1 MHRGLN
7 SYQKVYDECIV
18 SNLFSEIFA
27 DHILPSHMGR
37 EGKGHLAERRVKSQR
52 SSQSNL
58 IGRPVREPA
67 NDAGVLNEKMIS
79 KVLTCFNGTINQ
91 INRVIIY

>member
-1 MHRGLN
+1 MYQGLN
-7 SYQKVYDECIV
+7 SLSKSYFYLVIYIV
-18 SNLFSEIFA
+18 SILFSEIFA
-27 DHILPSHMGR
+27 DHIMPSHMGR

-79 KVLTCFNGTINQ
+79 KVNVSEPLPIPTE
-91 INRVIIY
+91 

>member
-1 MHRGLN
+1 M
-7 SYQKVYDECIV
+7 
-18 SNLFSEIFA
+18 
-27 DHILPSHMGR
+27 PSHMGR

-58 IGRPVREPA
+58 IGRPVRELA

-79 KVLTCFNGTINQ
+79 KVQSLRTITQ
-91 INRVIIY
+91 TNRVINY

>member
-1 MHRGLN
+1 
-7 SYQKVYDECIV
+7 
-18 SNLFSEIFA
+18 
-27 DHILPSHMGR
+27 MGR

-67 NDAGVLNEKMIS
+67 NDAGVPNEKMIS

-91 INRVIIY
+91 IKRVINY

>member
-7 SYQKVYDECIV
+7 SYQKIYDECIV

-27 DHILPSHMGR
+27 DPILPSHMGR

-67 NDAGVLNEKMIS
+67 NDAGVLNKKMIS
-79 KVLTCFNGTINQ
+79 KVLTCFNGTINK
-91 INRVIIY
+91 IKRVINY

>member
-1 MHRGLN
+1 MYQGLN
-7 SYQKVYDECIV
+7 SLSKSYFYLVIHVYIV
-18 SNLFSEIFA
+18 SILFSEIFA
-27 DHILPSHMGR
+27 DHIMPSHMGR

-79 KVLTCFNGTINQ
+79 KVNVSEPLPIQT
-91 INRVIIY
+91 V

>member
-1 MHRGLN
+1 MMNVLF
-7 SYQKVYDECIV
+7 QIF
-18 SNLFSEIFA
+18 FSEIFA
-27 DHILPSHMGR
+27 DHIMPSHMGR

-58 IGRPVREPA
+58 IGRPVRELA

-91 INRVIIY
+91 INRVINY

>member
-1 MHRGLN
+1 MYQGLN
-7 SYQKVYDECIV
+7 SLSKSYFYLVIHVYIV
-18 SNLFSEIFA
+18 SILFSEIFA
-27 DHILPSHMGR
+27 DHIMPSHMGR

-79 KVLTCFNGTINQ
+79 KVNVSEPLPIQTL
-91 INRVIIY
+91 

>member
-1 MHRGLN
+1 MYQGLN
-7 SYQKVYDECIV
+7 SLSKINFFSDI
-18 SNLFSEIFA
+18 LFQIFA
-27 DHILPSHMGR
+27 DHIMPSHMGR

-58 IGRPVREPA
+58 IGRPVRELA

-79 KVLTCFNGTINQ
+79 KVQSLRTITQ
-91 INRVIIY
+91 TNRVINY

>member
-1 MHRGLN
+1 MYQGLN
-7 SYQKVYDECIV
+7 SLSKSYFYLVIHVYIV
-18 SNLFSEIFA
+18 SILFSEIFA
-27 DHILPSHMGR
+27 DHIMPSHMGR

-58 IGRPVREPA
+58 IGCPVREPA

-79 KVLTCFNGTINQ
+79 KVNVSEPLPIQT
-91 INRVIIY
+91 V

>member
-1 MHRGLN
+1 
-7 SYQKVYDECIV
+7 
-18 SNLFSEIFA
+18 
-27 DHILPSHMGR
+27 MGR

-67 NDAGVLNEKMIS
+67 NDASVLNEKMIS

-91 INRVIIY
+91 INRVINYKFGFIKIVTC

>member
-1 MHRGLN
+1 MYQGLN
-7 SYQKVYDECIV
+7 SLSKSYFYLVIHVYIV
-18 SNLFSEIFA
+18 SILFSEIFA
-27 DHILPSHMGR
+27 DHIMPSHMGR

-58 IGRPVREPA
+58 IGRPVREPT

-79 KVLTCFNGTINQ
+79 KVNVSEPLPIPTE
-91 INRVIIY
+91 